1 MEIELIN
8 DLKQTIENFQKTLQ
22 QYLPSLEN
30 EIRNIILSKTAN
42 KPLIENTL
50 NTLLSLTDM
59 GVGKDLFV
67 KLLDYY
73 KTIDAEDAAFYWN
86 EYDKVEE

>member
-42 KPLIENTL
+42 KSLIENTL

-59 GVGKDLFV
+59 GVGKYLFV

-73 KTIDAEDAAFYWN
+73 KTIDADGAAFYWN
-86 EYDKVEE
+86 EYDKVEK